1 MLSIHTNASAL
12 STQNALAASNKSLTT
27 SLTRLGTGFRVNS
40 AMDDAAGLQIAARL
54 EAQSRGMKVA
64 QRNSQNGISM
74 MQSAEG
80 SLAELTNVLLRMKD
94 LASEAFTASSGPDDK
109 KALQAEFDALGQE
122 LSNIYR
128 TSAYGGQYLFTA
140 SGADSSEVAGL
151 LGSSGGLDF
160 QIGATANER
169 MNVDTQQAVT
179 DLQAGLAAIS
189 ALFDT
194 TATGPG
200 SELTA
205 DPVGSTALGLFQT
218 INDAITDVGTLRA
231 QLGAA
236 ANRLEHVFNNL
247 GNMITQ
253 AESAKG
259 RIMDVDYAQ
268 ETTNSTAKQIL
279 LQAGA
284 QSLRQSSTMS
294 QLILSLMQ

>member
-1 MLSIHTNASAL
+1 MLSIHTNASSL
-12 STQNALAASNKSLTT
+12 STQNALALSNKTLTT
-27 SLTRLGTGFRVNS
+27 SLTRLGTGYRVNS

-64 QRNSQNGISM
+64 QRNTQNGISM

-94 LASEAFTASSGPDDK
+94 LASEAFTASAGPDDK
-109 KALQAEFDALGQE
+109 AALQAEFDALGQE

-128 TSAYGGQYLFTA
+128 TSAYGGQYLFTG
-140 SGADSSEVAGL
+140 SGSNSGEVAGL

-169 MNVDTQQAVT
+169 MNVDTKQAVT
-179 DLQAGLAAIS
+179 DLQSGLDSIS
-189 ALFDT
+189 ANF
-194 TATGPG
+194 AAASTGT
-200 SELTA
+200 ELTTT
-205 DPVGSTALGLFQT
+205 PVTSTELAIFQT

-236 ANRLEHVFNNL
+236 ANRLDHVFSNL

-253 AESAKG
+253 AEASRG
-259 RIMDVDYAQ
+259 RIMDVDYAV

-284 QSLRQSSTMS
+284 QSLKQSSSMS